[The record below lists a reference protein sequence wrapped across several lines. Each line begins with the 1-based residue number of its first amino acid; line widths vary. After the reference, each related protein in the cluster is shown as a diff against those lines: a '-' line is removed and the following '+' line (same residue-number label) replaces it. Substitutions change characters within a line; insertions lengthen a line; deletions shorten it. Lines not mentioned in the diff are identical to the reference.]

1 MKRDKD
7 SGLPKIP
14 SSGLSKKKIFPR
26 TKKTSDKDWKLE
38 YFDSSDSEYES
49 EEDEEDEEAE
59 QIRFA
64 HLQLEADI
72 LSSDDLDWFLDL
84 QTNRNEV
91 MLRGNLTIPD
101 IKGLIQEY
109 L

>member
-1 MKRDKD
+1 MKRDKY

-49 EEDEEDEEAE
+49 EEDEEAEE
-59 QIRFA
+59 IRFA
-64 HLQLEADI
+64 HKFLEASV
-72 LSSDDLDWFLDL
+72 LSGDDLDWFLDL

>member
-49 EEDEEDEEAE
+49 EEDEEAE
-59 QIRFA
+59 SIRFA

-72 LSSDDLDWFLDL
+72 LLGDDLDWFLDL

-101 IKGLIQEY
+101 IKALIQEY

>member
-7 SGLPKIP
+7 SGLPKIS

-38 YFDSSDSEYES
+38 FFDSDSEYES
-49 EEDEEDEEAE
+49 EEDEEADE
-59 QIRFA
+59 IRFA

-72 LSSDDLDWFLDL
+72 LSGDDLDWFLDL
-84 QTNRNEV
+84 QTDRNEV

>member
-49 EEDEEDEEAE
+49 EEDEEAE
-59 QIRFA
+59 SIRFA

-72 LSSDDLDWFLDL
+72 LLGDDLDWFLDL